1 MTDDFATL
9 LDAARAGGEWALTR
23 LYREVNPSLARFL
36 RAQLGPDEAEDVG
49 SETWLSVAR
58 SLQSF
63 DGDPD
68 AFRAWVFT
76 IAKRRVVDHLRAK
89 GRRPVPLDPGAA
101 PSAEEIALTGDE
113 AARRIVSLLPPE
125 HAQIVLFRVVGGF
138 SVEEVARIVGRR
150 PGNVRVI
157 QHRALKRLAQQFGGD
172 EV

>member
-1 MTDDFATL
+1 MTDEFATL

-36 RAQLGPDEAEDVG
+36 RAQLGDEADDVG

-63 DGDPD
+63 DGDQD

-89 GRRPVPLDPGAA
+89 GRRPAPVEPAPI
-101 PSAEEIALTGDE
+101 PSAEDVALSGDE
-113 AARRIVSLLPPE
+113 AAQRIVACLPPE
-125 HAQIVLFRVVGGF
+125 HAQIVLLRVVGGF
-138 SVEEVARIVGRR
+138 SVEEVARITGHR

-157 QHRALKRLAQQFGGD
+157 QHRALKRLAEQLAHD
-172 EV
+172 V